1 MNFKISITMIPL
13 LFCSLIAKSQIAEY
27 KQLVEFA
34 TKAPSGHNTQPWIFK
49 LSESAIEIHPDFR
62 QALPVVDQNH
72 RELYISLGCAAEN
85 LIIAANEFGYEA
97 DFSIIENAG
106 EHTFI
111 SIKLLKN
118 NPLKDYLFDQIDK
131 RQTNRSIYTS
141 DTIPDFTIRK
151 IENLS
156 QKQNI
161 NIQFYKRDSKEFN
174 ILKQLVAEGNTAQ
187 MMDEAFKRELLEWI
201 RFNKKQANK
210 YKNGLTNSVMGTP
223 STPSFIG
230 KPIVKSFLKPE
241 KQNKS
246 DMQKINSSSHLVLFT
261 VEQNNPVGWIQVGR
275 VLERFLLE
283 TTRFG
288 IANAYLN
295 QPCEVERVSNKLQSE
310 LPINGNHPVLLLRI
324 GYAEP
329 LPYSPRKDVWEVIE

>member
-1 MNFKISITMIPL
+1 MIPL
-13 LFCSLIAKSQIAEY
+13 LFCGITTKSQETDYIQLIEY
-27 KQLVEFA
+27 A

-49 LSESAIEIHPDFR
+49 LSESAIEIHPDFS

-85 LIIAANEFGYEA
+85 LLIAANEFGYETEL
-97 DFSIIENAG
+97 SIIEDAG
-106 EHTFI
+106 KSAFI
-111 SIKLLKN
+111 SIKLKKSQTI
-118 NPLKDYLFDQIDK
+118 KDYLFEQIDK
-131 RQTNRSIYTS
+131 RQTNRSVYTS
-141 DTIPDFTIRK
+141 DTIPEFTIRK
-151 IENLS
+151 IDNLLS
-156 QKQNI
+156 KQNL
-161 NIQFYKRDSKEFN
+161 NIHFYKRGSEEFN
-174 ILKQLVAEGNTAQ
+174 TLKDLVAEGNTIQ
-187 MMDEAFKRELLEWI
+187 MMDDKFKEELLNWI

-230 KPIVKSFLKPE
+230 KSIVKSFLKPE

-295 QPCEVERVSNKLQSE
+295 QPCEVEIVSKKLQSE
-310 LPINGNHPVLLLRI
+310 LPINGNNPVLLLRI

-329 LPYSPRKDVWEVIE
+329 LPYSPRKDVYEVIE

>member
-1 MNFKISITMIPL
+1 MIPL
-13 LFCSLIAKSQIAEY
+13 LFLGISAKSQVNEY
-27 KQLVEFA
+27 TQLVGYA

-49 LSESAIEIHPDFR
+49 LTDSTIEIHPNFCM
-62 QALPVVDQNH
+62 ALPVVDKNH

-97 DFSIIENAG
+97 DFSIIENQG
-106 EHTFI
+106 KHTFI
-111 SIKLLKN
+111 SIKLQKDQTIKN
-118 NPLKDYLFDQIDK
+118 YLFDQIDK
-131 RQTNRSIYTS
+131 RQTNRSEYTS
-141 DTIPDFTIRK
+141 DTIPEFTIRK
-151 IENLS
+151 IDNLLS
-156 QKQNI
+156 KQNLGI
-161 NIQFYKRDSKEFN
+161 HFYKRGSEEFN
-174 ILKQLVAEGNTAQ
+174 LLKNLVAEGNSIQ
-187 MMDEAFKRELLEWI
+187 MMDEAFKNELLEWI

-246 DMQKINSSSHLVLFT
+246 DMKKINSSSHLVLFT

-295 QPCEVERVSNKLQSE
+295 QPCEVESVREKVQSE
-310 LPINGNHPVLLLRI
+310 LPINGNHPMLLLRI

-329 LPYSPRKDVWEVIE
+329 LPYSPRKNVYDVIE